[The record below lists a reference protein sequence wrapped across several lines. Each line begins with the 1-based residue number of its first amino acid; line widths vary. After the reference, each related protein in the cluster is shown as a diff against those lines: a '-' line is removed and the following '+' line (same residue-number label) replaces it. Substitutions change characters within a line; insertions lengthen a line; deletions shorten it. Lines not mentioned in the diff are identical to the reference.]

1 MPYWKNRVLKSCLVG
16 GVLTAMLLLAVLP
29 STRAWY
35 TSRETGEGSTIM
47 TADVFPLPPETNTK
61 SVTLPPVS
69 TYALNGEA
77 NEAESMVP
85 FPTYRETTITLTAGG
100 TASLGYF
107 IVTFDGEDYYSDA
120 VEPGDEVSFVVDGD
134 SYGVDDFAVETCWG
148 MPPEDVLTLYDL
160 EEACSVDFDALFAAY
175 EAELEEEQQRLEAER
190 LEAERQRL
198 AEQQATEEADTTEPG
213 AADPEAGETDVD
225 SPTAD

>member
-1 MPYWKNRVLKSCLVG
+1 MPYWKNRVLKSCLAG
-16 GVLTAMLLLAVLP
+16 GVLTALLLLAVLP

-35 TSRETGEGSTIM
+35 TTRETGEGSTIM

-61 SVTLPPVS
+61 SVTLPPVY

-77 NEAESMVP
+77 NEASDAPSFEYEV
-85 FPTYRETTITLTAGG
+85 TTITLTADG

-107 IVTFDGEDYYSDA
+107 IVTFDGEDYYSGA
-120 VEPGDEVSFVVDGD
+120 VEPGEEVSITLFGQ
-134 SYGVDDFAVETCWG
+134 YGERDYDVTACWG
-148 MPPEDVLTLYDL
+148 MPPEDVFTLDDLADHETEKYEIALGAAYDAYEKWL
-160 EEACSVDFDALFAAY
+160 EE
-175 EAELEEEQQRLEAER
+175 Q
-190 LEAERQRL
+190 QRL

-213 AADPEAGETDVD
+213 EADPEAGETDVD

>member
-1 MPYWKNRVLKSCLVG
+1 MPYWKNRVLKSCLAG
-16 GVLTAMLLLAVLP
+16 GVLTALLLLAVLP

-47 TADVFPLPPETNTK
+47 TADFRGKARVEPTP
-61 SVTLPPVS
+61 VTLAPVP

-77 NEAESMVP
+77 NEASDAPSFEYEV
-85 FPTYRETTITLTAGG
+85 TTITLTADG

-120 VEPGDEVSFVVDGD
+120 VKPGDEVIFVVDGD
-134 SYGVDDFAVETCWG
+134 SYGVDDFAVGTCWG
-148 MPPEDVLTLYDL
+148 MPPEDGLTLDYL
-160 EEACSVDFDALFAAY
+160 
-175 EAELEEEQQRLEAER
+175 AELEAKKCEIALDDAYEEWLAEQ
-190 LEAERQRL
+190 QRL
-198 AEQQATEEADTTEPG
+198 AEQQAAEEADTTESG
-213 AADPEAGETDVD
+213 EADPEAGETDVD

>member
-1 MPYWKNRVLKSCLVG
+1 MPYWKNRVLKSCLAG

-35 TSRETGEGSTIM
+35 TCRETGEGSTIT
-47 TADVFPLPPETNTK
+47 TADVFPLPQEPNTE
-61 SVTLPPVS
+61 SVTLAPVS

-120 VEPGDEVSFVVDGD
+120 VEPGKEVSFVVDGD
-134 SYGVDDFAVETCWG
+134 RYGVDDFAVEACWG

-160 EEACSVDFDALFAAY
+160 EEECSVDFDALFAEY
-175 EAELEEEQQRLEAER
+175 EAELEAERQRLEAER
-190 LEAERQRL
+190 LAEQRL
-198 AEQQATEEADTTEPG
+198 AEQQAAEEAAAAAPG
-213 AADPEAGETDVD
+213 ADDPGGEE
-225 SPTAD
+225 PL

>member
-1 MPYWKNRVLKSCLVG
+1 MPYWKNRVLKSCLAG
-16 GVLTAMLLLAVLP
+16 GVLTALLLLAVLP

-47 TADVFPLPPETNTK
+47 TADVFPLPPETNTE
-61 SVTLPPVS
+61 SVTLAPVS

-77 NEAESMVP
+77 NGAESMVP

-120 VEPGDEVSFVVDGD
+120 VEPGDEVSFTLFGQ
-134 SYGVDDFAVETCWG
+134 YGERDYDVTACWG
-148 MPPEDVLTLYDL
+148 TPPEDGLTLDDLADHETEKYEIALGAAYDAYEKWL
-160 EEACSVDFDALFAAY
+160 EE
-175 EAELEEEQQRLEAER
+175 Q
-190 LEAERQRL
+190 QRL
-198 AEQQATEEADTTEPG
+198 AEQQATEEADTTESG
-213 AADPEAGETDVD
+213 EADPEAGETDVD